1 MKKWEYLALDLFP
14 KAVRHGSQDESRY
27 RCRIIDDQQLF
38 FHVEGKMVEKPLL
51 EWLNEIGEEGWEI
64 VSHTPSH
71 TRPNLYGG
79 RYTFKRESS
88 GKKTPLDSV

>member
-14 KAVRHGSQDESRY
+14 KADSRPGNPDESRY
-27 RCRIIDDQQLF
+27 RCRIIDDQKLF

-71 TRPNLYGG
+71 NRPGSGG
-79 RYTFKRESS
+79 RYTFKREAS
-88 GKKTPLDSV
+88 GKKNITG